1 MTAWKRQDDQSQFHE
16 QPEHG
21 VPLGTTIRKAIKV
34 ASLYVVLPCLVIGTG
49 WGASVLWRYTQEL
62 PSIEEVYNIKPRLS
76 TRLYDKNDTPFYE
89 YFTER
94 RVLTPLDSLP
104 PNLVKALIA
113 TEDREFYN
121 HWGVRWTAIVRALIV
136 NYREGRRAQGGSTIT
151 QQLARKLFLTPERTV
166 ERKIKEWLM
175 SIKLERSYSK
185 NEILEM
191 YFNINYYG
199 AGAYG
204 IGAAAQTYFG
214 KSPRDL
220 DMMESAVL
228 VGVLPAPSAYSPLR
242 NPELA
247 LQRRNTVLR
256 SLVAVG
262 ELDGAAFD
270 TLSQV
275 GITLHQPEA
284 GAYGDYGDYF
294 AEEVRRYVIKQ
305 YGEDALYTE
314 GLHIYTTLDSD
325 LQKYSE
331 EVVWNR
337 LDSLRGVAEQRHGPN
352 DPVYTYAAFDS
363 TQGRTVRLRKKMQAA
378 MMIMDNRSGGVLAM
392 VGGHDYEESEFNRV
406 TQALRQPGSAF
417 KPFVLTAAIE
427 AGFTPADTILDGPV
441 HIEIPGAPTYS
452 PGNFDGKFEGPVS
465 IRYGIRQSR
474 NLVSVRLMQKLNV
487 NRVVELAEKMGIST
501 KLLPYPSLAVGAS
514 EVTVSDI
521 TAAYSCFPNRGIR
534 TDPMLIRRI
543 TDRNGK
549 VIEDN
554 PEPRRQEVLPANVAF
569 TVTHT
574 LEAVVDSGTAASIR
588 RRGFT
593 RPCAGK
599 TGTSNEYMDNWFV
612 GFTPQYTCGVWVGY
626 DLKTPIGG
634 YHTGT
639 GAATALPIWT
649 AVMKKASEGLPV
661 EDFEVPDDVYVI
673 SVCQDSNKRATDHC
687 SAVREEVFIRESD
700 TLEACPIHDRD
711 SRYLSP
717 RRVRR

>member
-1 MTAWKRQDDQSQFHE
+1 MTAWERPEDQSQFRE
-16 QPEHG
+16 ELPNTPSLAAR
-21 VPLGTTIRKAIKV
+21 VKRALRWSTFYV
-34 ASLYVVLPCLVIGTG
+34 ALPMLIIAVG

-76 TRLYDKNDTPFYE
+76 TRLYDRNDKPFYE

-104 PNLVKALIA
+104 PQLVRSLIA

-121 HWGVRWTAIVRALIV
+121 HWGVRWTAILRAVIV
-136 NYREGRRAQGGSTIT
+136 NFQEGRRAQGGSTIT
-151 QQLARKLFLTPERTV
+151 QQLARKLFLTPERTL

-214 KSPRDL
+214 KAPMELDL
-220 DMMESAVL
+220 MESAVL
-228 VGVLPAPSAYSPLR
+228 VGVLPAPSAYSPMR
-242 NPELA
+242 NPDLA
-247 LQRRNTVLR
+247 RQRRNTVLR

-262 ELDGAAFD
+262 ELDDEAYDSLAPAEI
-270 TLSQV
+270 V
-275 GITLHQPEA
+275 LHEPDQ
-284 GAYGDYGDYF
+284 GAYGAFGDYF
-294 AEEVRRYVIKQ
+294 AEEVRRYVMKQ

-314 GLHIYTTLDSD
+314 GLHIYTTLDPELEKYAEQVVSD
-325 LQKYSE
+325 
-331 EVVWNR
+331 R
-337 LDSLRGVAEQRHGPN
+337 LDSLRGVAEKHHGPN

-363 TQGRTVRLRKKMQAA
+363 SLGRTVRVRKKMQAA
-378 MMIMDNRSGGVLAM
+378 MMIMDNRTGGVMAM

-427 AGFTPADTILDGPV
+427 AGFTPADTILDAPV
-441 HIEIPGAPTYS
+441 WIPIPGAPDYS

-465 IRYGIRQSR
+465 IRYGIRESR
-474 NLVSVRLMQKLNV
+474 NLVSVRLMQKLNAQHIV
-487 NRVVELAEKMGIST
+487 DLAERMGIST
-501 KLLPYPSLAVGAS
+501 KLLPYPSLAIGSS
-514 EVTVSDI
+514 EVTLFDMV
-521 TAAYSCFPNRGIR
+521 TAYSCFPNHGIR
-534 TDPMLIRRI
+534 TDPSLIRRI

-549 VIEDN
+549 IIEDN
-554 PEPRRQEVLPANVAF
+554 PTPRRQEVLPANVAF
-569 TVTHT
+569 VVLHT
-574 LEAVVDSGTAASIR
+574 LESVVDSGTAASVR

-612 GFTPQYTCGVWVGY
+612 GFTPQFTCAVWVGY

-649 AVMKKASEGLPV
+649 AVMKEASKNLPV
-661 EDFEVPDDVYVI
+661 EDFEVPEDVYLI
-673 SVCQDSNKRATDHC
+673 TVCQDSNKRASDRC
-687 SAVREEVFIRESD
+687 SAVRQEVFIEEAD
-700 TLEACPIHDRD
+700 TLEVCPIHA

-717 RRVRR
+717 RRAR

>member
-1 MTAWKRQDDQSQFHE
+1 MAAWERPDDQSQFRE
-16 QPEHG
+16 P
-21 VPLGTTIRKAIKV
+21 PRRTLSSGTVLRRVLRWSA
-34 ASLYVVLPCLVIGTG
+34 LFLVLPGLILAMG
-49 WGASVLWRYTQEL
+49 WGTSILWRYTQEL

-76 TRLYDKNDTPFYE
+76 TRLYDKDDKPFYE

-94 RVLTPLDSLP
+94 RVLTPFDSLP
-104 PNLVKALIA
+104 PVLVKALIA

-121 HWGVRWTAIVRALIV
+121 HWGVRWTAILRALIV
-136 NYREGRRAQGGSTIT
+136 NLQEGRRAQGGSTIT
-151 QQLARKLFLTPERTV
+151 QQLARKLFLTPERTL

-199 AGAYG
+199 SGAYG

-214 KSPRDL
+214 KSPGEL

-228 VGVLPAPSAYSPLR
+228 VGVLPAPSAYSPTR
-242 NPELA
+242 NPDLA
-247 LQRRNTVLR
+247 KQRRNTVLR
-256 SLVAVG
+256 SLMAIGALDKAVY
-262 ELDGAAFD
+262 D
-270 TLSQV
+270 TLSQTAIV
-275 GITLHQPEA
+275 LDHPEP

-305 YGEDALYTE
+305 YGDDALYTE

-325 LQKYSE
+325 LEKYAE
-331 EVVWNR
+331 GVVRNR
-337 LDSLRGVAEQRHGPN
+337 LDSLRQVASQRHGPN
-352 DPVYTYAAFDS
+352 DPVYTYPVYDS
-363 TQGRTVRLRKKMQAA
+363 TLGRTVRMRKKMQAA
-378 MMIMDNRSGGVLAM
+378 MIIMDNRTGGVVAM
-392 VGGHDYEESEFNRV
+392 VGGHDYEESEFNRA

-427 AGFTPADTILDGPV
+427 AGFTPADTILDAPV
-441 HIEIPGAPTYS
+441 LIPIPGAPDYS

-465 IRYGIRQSR
+465 IWYGIRQSR
-474 NLVSVRLMQKLNV
+474 NLVSVRLLQKLDV
-487 NRVVELAEKMGIST
+487 NRVVDLAEKMGIST
-501 KLLPYPSLAVGAS
+501 KLLPYPSLAVGSS
-514 EVTVSDI
+514 EVTVSDL

-534 TDPMLIRRI
+534 TDPQLIRRI
-543 TDRNGK
+543 TDRNGR
-549 VIEDN
+549 VIEEN
-554 PEPRRQEVLPANVAF
+554 STPRRQEALPANVAF
-569 TVTHT
+569 SVTHT
-574 LEAVVDSGTAASIR
+574 LRAVVDSGTAISVR
-588 RRGFT
+588 LRGFT

-612 GFTPQYTCGVWVGY
+612 GFTPQFTCGVWVGY

-649 AVMKKASEGLPV
+649 AVMVEASKGLPV
-661 EDFEVPDDVYVI
+661 EDFEIPDDVYLI
-673 SVCQDSNKRATDHC
+673 AVCQDSNKRATDHC
-687 SAVREEVFIRESD
+687 SATREEVFIKASD
-700 TLEACPIHDRD
+700 TLAVCPIHERD
-711 SRYLSP
+711 SRYRSP

>member
-1 MTAWKRQDDQSQFHE
+1 MVRRALRS
-16 QPEHG
+16 
-21 VPLGTTIRKAIKV
+21 LA
-34 ASLYVVLPCLVIGTG
+34 LYVVLPLAVIGVG
-49 WGASVLWRYTQEL
+49 WTATTLWKYAQEL

-76 TRLYDKNDTPFYE
+76 TRLFDKNDQPFYE
-89 YFTER
+89 FFTER

-104 PNLVKALIA
+104 PHLVRALLA

-136 NYREGRRAQGGSTIT
+136 NFQTGRRAQGGSTIT
-151 QQLARKLFLTPERTV
+151 QQLARKLFLTPERTL

-191 YFNINYYG
+191 YLNINYYG

-214 KSPRDL
+214 KAPRDL
-220 DMMESAVL
+220 DLMESAAL
-228 VGVLPAPSAYSPLR
+228 VGVLPAPTAYSPTR

-247 LQRRNTVLR
+247 MQRRNTVLR

-262 ELDGAAFD
+262 ELDQTAYD
-270 TLSQV
+270 TLSTQS
-275 GITLHQPEA
+275 IALHQPA
-284 GAYGDYGDYF
+284 QGSFGDFGDYF

-305 YGEDALYTE
+305 YGDEALYTE
-314 GLHIYTTLDSD
+314 GLNIYTTLDAD
-325 LQKYSE
+325 LQRFAE
-331 EVVWNR
+331 EVVRDR
-337 LDSLRGVAEQRHGPN
+337 LDSLRQVAEQRHSPT
-352 DPVYTYAAFDS
+352 DPVYTYPVYDS
-363 TQGRTVRLRKKMQAA
+363 ASGRMVRVRKKMQAA
-378 MMIMDNRSGGVLAM
+378 MMLMDNRSGGVLAM
-392 VGGHDYEESEFNRV
+392 VGGYDYKESEFNRV

-417 KPFVLTAAIE
+417 KPFVLTGALE
-427 AGFTPADTILDGPV
+427 AGFTPADTILDAPV
-441 HIEIPGAPTYS
+441 LISIPGAPDYS

-465 IRYGIRQSR
+465 IRYGIRESR
-474 NLVSVRLMQKLNV
+474 NLVSVRLLQKLNIH
-487 NRVVELAEKMGIST
+487 RVIDLAERMGIST
-501 KLLPYPSLAVGAS
+501 KLLPYPSLAVGSS
-514 EVTVSDI
+514 EVTVFDM
-521 TAAYSCFPNRGIR
+521 TAAYSCFPNGGIR
-534 TDPMLIRRI
+534 TTPTLIRRI

-554 PEPRRQEVLPANVAF
+554 SIPRREEVLPANLAYA
-569 TVTHT
+569 VTHVLT
-574 LEAVVDSGTAASIR
+574 AVVDSGTAASTR

-593 RPCAGK
+593 RPAAGK

-612 GFTPQYTCGVWVGY
+612 GFTPRFTCGVWVGY

-649 AVMKKASEGLPV
+649 AVMQEASKGTPV
-661 EDFEVPDDVYVI
+661 EYFEKPEDVYII
-673 SVCQDSNKRATDHC
+673 SVCQDSNKRAGEHC
-687 SAVREEVFIRESD
+687 NATREEVFLRAAD
-700 TLEACPIHDRD
+700 TLDVCPLHNRD
-711 SRYLSP
+711 PRYLLP

>member
-1 MTAWKRQDDQSQFHE
+1 MNAWEQPDDQSQFHKPARTGMPLK
-16 QPEHG
+16 QIFKKAARITALYIALPLFIIG
-21 VPLGTTIRKAIKV
+21 VGWLSTT
-34 ASLYVVLPCLVIGTG
+34 
-49 WGASVLWRYTQEL
+49 LWRYTQEL

-76 TRLYDKNDTPFYE
+76 TRLYDKNDVPFYE

-104 PNLVKALIA
+104 PNLVRSLIA

-121 HWGVRWTAIVRALIV
+121 HWGVRWTAILRAVIV
-136 NYREGRRAQGGSTIT
+136 NFQERRRAQGGSTIT
-151 QQLARKLFLTPERTV
+151 QQLARKLFLTPERTL

-204 IGAAAQTYFG
+204 IGAASQTYFG

-220 DMMESAVL
+220 DLMESAVL
-228 VGVLPAPSAYSPLR
+228 VGVLPAPSAYSPMR

-247 LQRRNTVLR
+247 RQRRNTVLR
-256 SLVAVG
+256 SMVAVG
-262 ELDGAAFD
+262 ELDRAAYD
-270 TLSQV
+270 TLVQADIV
-275 GITLHQPEA
+275 LHQPEA

-305 YGEDALYTE
+305 YGDDALYTE

-325 LQKYSE
+325 LQKFAE
-331 EVVWNR
+331 EVVSRR
-337 LDSLRGVAEQRHGPN
+337 LDSLRGIAEQRHGPN
-352 DPVYTYAAFDS
+352 DPVYTYPVFDS
-363 TQGRTVRLRKKMQAA
+363 AQGKTVRVRKKMQAA

-427 AGFTPADTILDGPV
+427 AGFTPSDTILDGPV
-441 HIEIPGAPTYS
+441 LIPIPGAPDYS
-452 PGNFDGKFEGPVS
+452 PGNFDGKFEGPVC
-465 IRYGIRQSR
+465 IRYGIRESR
-474 NLVSVRLMQKLNV
+474 NLVSVRLLQKLDV
-487 NRVVELAEKMGIST
+487 NRVVDLAEKMGIST

-514 EVTVSDI
+514 EVTAWDMV
-521 TAAYSCFPNRGIR
+521 AAYSCFPNRGIR
-534 TDPMLIRRI
+534 TDPLVIRRI

-549 VIEDN
+549 IIEDN
-554 PEPRRQEVLPANVAF
+554 PTPRRQEVLPANVAYA
-569 TVTHT
+569 VTNV
-574 LEAVVDSGTAASIR
+574 LESVVDSGTAASIR

-612 GFTPQYTCGVWVGY
+612 GFTPQFTCGVWVGY

-649 AVMKKASEGLPV
+649 AVMQEASKGLPT
-661 EDFEVPDDVYVI
+661 EDFEVPDDVYQVT
-673 SVCQDSNKRATDHC
+673 VCQDSNRRAGDHC
-687 SAVREEVFIRESD
+687 HAVRAEVFINPSD
-700 TLEACPIHDRD
+700 TLEACPIHERD

>member
-1 MTAWKRQDDQSQFHE
+1 MAWEKPEDQTQFRD
-16 QPEHG
+16 QPPSG
-21 VPLGTTIRKAIKV
+21 PSAGQVVRRAMRSM
-34 ASLYVVLPCLVIGTG
+34 ALYIVLPLLVIGIG
-49 WGASVLWRYTQEL
+49 WTATTLWKYAQEL

-76 TRLYDKNDTPFYE
+76 TRLFDKNDQPFYE
-89 YFTER
+89 FFTER

-104 PNLVKALIA
+104 PHLVRALLA

-136 NYREGRRAQGGSTIT
+136 NLQTGRRAQGGSTIT
-151 QQLARKLFLTPERTV
+151 QQLARKLFLTPERTL

-191 YFNINYYG
+191 YLNINYYG

-214 KSPRDL
+214 KEPRDL
-220 DMMESAVL
+220 DLMESAAL
-228 VGVLPAPSAYSPLR
+228 VGVLPAPTAYSPTR

-247 LQRRNTVLR
+247 MQRRNTVLR

-262 ELDGAAFD
+262 ELDRTAYD
-270 TLSQV
+270 TLSSQP
-275 GITLHQPEA
+275 IALHQPA
-284 GAYGDYGDYF
+284 QGSFGDFGDYF

-305 YGEDALYTE
+305 YGDEALYTE
-314 GLHIYTTLDSD
+314 GLNIYTTLDAD
-325 LQKYSE
+325 LQRFAE
-331 EVVWNR
+331 EVVRYR
-337 LDSLRGVAEQRHGPN
+337 LDSLRQVAEKRHSIN
-352 DPVYTYAAFDS
+352 DPVYTYPVYDS
-363 TQGRTVRLRKKMQAA
+363 ASGRMVRARKKMQAA
-378 MMIMDNRSGGVLAM
+378 MMLMDNRSGGVLAM
-392 VGGHDYEESEFNRV
+392 VGGYDYKESEFNRV

-417 KPFVLTAAIE
+417 KPFVLTGALE
-427 AGFTPADTILDGPV
+427 AGFTPADTILDAPV
-441 HIEIPGAPTYS
+441 LISIPGAPDYS

-465 IRYGIRQSR
+465 IRYGIRESR
-474 NLVSVRLMQKLNV
+474 NLVSVRLLQKLNIH
-487 NRVVELAEKMGIST
+487 RVIDLAERMGIST
-501 KLLPYPSLAVGAS
+501 KLLPYPSLAVGSS
-514 EVTVSDI
+514 EVTVFDM
-521 TAAYSCFPNRGIR
+521 TTAYSCFPNGGIR
-534 TDPMLIRRI
+534 TTPTLIRRI

-554 PEPRRQEVLPANVAF
+554 SIPRREEVMPANLAYA
-569 TVTHT
+569 VTHVLT
-574 LEAVVDSGTAASIR
+574 AVVDSGTAASTR

-593 RPCAGK
+593 RPAAGK

-612 GFTPQYTCGVWVGY
+612 GFTPQFTCGVWVGY

-649 AVMKKASEGLPV
+649 AVMQEASKGLPV
-661 EDFEVPDDVYVI
+661 ENFEKPYDVYLI
-673 SVCQDSNKRATDHC
+673 SVCQDSNKRAGAHC
-687 SAVREEVFIRESD
+687 SATREEVFLRAAD
-700 TLEACPIHDRD
+700 TLDVCPIHNRD
-711 SRYLSP
+711 PRYLLP

>member
-1 MTAWKRQDDQSQFHE
+1 
-16 QPEHG
+16 
-21 VPLGTTIRKAIKV
+21 
-34 ASLYVVLPCLVIGTG
+34 VLPSLILAMG
-49 WGASVLWRYTQEL
+49 WGTSILWRYTQEL

-76 TRLYDKNDTPFYE
+76 TRLYDKDDKPFYE

-104 PNLVKALIA
+104 PVLVKALIA

-121 HWGVRWTAIVRALIV
+121 HWGVRWTAILRALIV
-136 NYREGRRAQGGSTIT
+136 NLQEGRRAQGGSTIT
-151 QQLARKLFLTPERTV
+151 QQLARKLFLTPERTL

-214 KSPRDL
+214 KSPGEL
-220 DMMESAVL
+220 DMMESAAL
-228 VGVLPAPSAYSPLR
+228 VGVLPAPSAYSPTR
-242 NPELA
+242 NPDLA
-247 LQRRNTVLR
+247 KRRRNTVLR
-256 SLVAVG
+256 SLMAIGALDRAVY
-262 ELDGAAFD
+262 D
-270 TLSQV
+270 TLSQTAIV
-275 GITLHQPEA
+275 LHHPEP

-305 YGEDALYTE
+305 YGDDALYTE

-325 LQKYSE
+325 LEKYAE
-331 EVVWNR
+331 EVVRNR
-337 LDSLRGVAEQRHGPN
+337 LDSLRQVADQRHGPN
-352 DPVYTYAAFDS
+352 DPVYTYPVYDS
-363 TQGRTVRLRKKMQAA
+363 TLGRTVRMRKKMQAA
-378 MMIMDNRSGGVLAM
+378 MIIMDNRTGGVVAM
-392 VGGHDYEESEFNRV
+392 VGGHDYEESEFNRA

-427 AGFTPADTILDGPV
+427 AGFTPADTILDAPV
-441 HIEIPGAPTYS
+441 LIPIPGAPDYS

-465 IRYGIRQSR
+465 IWYGIRQSR
-474 NLVSVRLMQKLNV
+474 NLVSVRLLQKLDV
-487 NRVVELAEKMGIST
+487 NRVVDLAEKMGIST
-501 KLLPYPSLAVGAS
+501 KLLPYPSLAVGSS
-514 EVTVSDI
+514 EVTVSDL

-534 TDPMLIRRI
+534 TDPQLIRRI
-543 TDRNGK
+543 TDRNGR
-549 VIEDN
+549 VIEEN
-554 PEPRRQEVLPANVAF
+554 STPRRQEALPANVAF
-569 TVTHT
+569 SVTHT
-574 LEAVVDSGTAASIR
+574 LRAVVDSGTATSVR

-612 GFTPQYTCGVWVGY
+612 GFTPQFTCGVWVGY

-649 AVMKKASEGLPV
+649 AVMLEASKGLPV
-661 EDFEVPDDVYVI
+661 EEFEIPDDVYLI
-673 SVCQDSNKRATDHC
+673 AVCQDSNKRATDYC
-687 SAVREEVFIRESD
+687 SATREEVFITASD
-700 TLEACPIHDRD
+700 TLDVCPIHERD
-711 SRYLSP
+711 SRYRSP